1 MKSRLFGFRSQ
12 SNSRS
17 ETSNPR
23 TDDVSVTSINEESTD
38 DYFTDSESVLPESVV
53 RAINQPHDDAQP
65 PATPR
70 DKEFLLRLQNGD
82 AQAWEQLMDEW
93 SPKLYNYMCYNT
105 RTAEDA
111 QDVLSDTWLGLVQS
125 IKNFDGNVNLSTFM
139 YSIAY
144 RKVADYWRRSKQ
156 TYELPLHISTAGPN
170 SMGIELQE
178 ALAELPEQAQQALLL
193 RYHVGLSV
201 AEIAEVLG
209 RSYKATESLLSR
221 VRRQFHHAFLGAEA

>member
-1 MKSRLFGFRSQ
+1 MNSRLFGFRTQ
-12 SNSRS
+12 SNKQPKAPDTISDYVA
-17 ETSNPR
+17 
-23 TDDVSVTSINEESTD
+23 DDGESTAVQFEED
-38 DYFTDSESVLPESVV
+38 RSAAHASTRRLIGDGAGFDG
-53 RAINQPHDDAQP
+53 DAQHH
-65 PATPR
+65 ATSH
-70 DKEFLLRLQNGD
+70 DKAYLHRLQAGD
-82 AQAWEQLMDEW
+82 PQAWEQLMDEW

-111 QDVLSDTWLGLVQS
+111 QDVLSDTLLGLVQS
-125 IKNFDGNVNLSTFM
+125 IKNFDGNVNLSTFI

>member
-1 MKSRLFGFRSQ
+1 MFRFRSQ
-12 SNSRS
+12 SNS
-17 ETSNPR
+17 
-23 TDDVSVTSINEESTD
+23 
-38 DYFTDSESVLPESVV
+38 DSEAPDAVPGYASGVSSNQES
-53 RAINQPHDDAQP
+53 ADAGLSDSDAMSYHADGGVTNESDQEE
-65 PATPR
+65 AR
-70 DKEFLLRLQNGD
+70 SHAALHEKEFLQRLQSGD
-82 AQAWEQLMDEW
+82 SQAWEQLMDEW

-111 QDVLSDTWLGLVQS
+111 QDVLSDTLLGLVQS
-125 IKNFDGNVNLSTFM
+125 IKNFDGNVTLSTYI